1 MMTKMKLVIS
11 LPTLGRRKLID
22 GERMDNYIF
31 VQKVVLLR
39 NKERV
44 MNLMIESGQ
53 MGKTLT
59 T

>member
-1 MMTKMKLVIS
+1 MKLVIS